1 MSTVP
6 LSSRW
11 VHRRDLIRVLV
22 QRDLKQ
28 LYKNS
33 FLGMLWSVIHPLMQ
47 LAIYVFIFQWVLSL
61 DVARYSS
68 FAFTGVL
75 AYTWFST
82 ALSESTGVIK
92 NNVDLIALPGFPVAM
107 LPVVC
112 VTTKWLNFVIALPL
126 LMLVLWSDGVVFS
139 SSLLML
145 PVLFVVQFGF
155 ILALAY
161 VTSAVN
167 VYVRDLQH
175 VIGVLLQLYFFM
187 TPIFYDLSAVPEA
200 YQWIYTINPMVHLV
214 DAYRAILM
222 DATMPDLTALSV
234 LAGLSAV
241 LLALGLRVF
250 HRARHRFLEEL

>member
-1 MSTVP
+1 MSALTVP
-6 LSSRW
+6 SRW
-11 VHRRDLIRVLV
+11 IHRRDLIWVLV

-47 LAIYVFIFQWVLSL
+47 LAIYVFIFQWVLALEVS
-61 DVARYSS
+61 RYSS

-75 AYTWFST
+75 VYTWFST
-82 ALSESTGVIK
+82 ALAESTGVIRG
-92 NNVDLIALPGFPVAM
+92 NTDLIALPGFPVAM

-112 VTTKWLNFVIALPL
+112 VTTKWLNFLIALPL

-145 PVLFVVQFGF
+145 PVLFAVQFGF

-175 VIGVLLQLYFFM
+175 IIGVLLQLYFFM
-187 TPIFYDLSAVPEA
+187 TPIFYELSAVPEA
-200 YQWIYTINPMVHLV
+200 YRWVYTVNPMVHLV
-214 DAYRAILM
+214 EAYRAILM
-222 DATMPDLTALSV
+222 DGSMPDLVGLSV
-234 LAGLSAV
+234 LAGLSSV
-241 LLALGLRVF
+241 LLTLGLRVF